1 MTVRT
6 RNRLITFSIL
16 AGPFIFLF
24 CLLLFWDAEPLP
36 PVPPLPNP
44 NGYDDLVKAGETIT
58 GDVGNYR
65 QHGARRNFALRHKA
79 IQMPLNWPAP
89 GCKKSA

>member
-16 AGPFIFLF
+16 AGPFVFLF

-58 GDVGNYR
+58 GDVGNFDSMSR
-65 QHGARRNFALRHKA
+65 GRTSRDGTTQFKCH
-79 IQMPLNWPAP
+79 
-89 GCKKSA
+89 

>member
-6 RNRLITFSIL
+6 RNRLIAFSIL
-16 AGPFIFLF
+16 AAPFVFLF

-44 NGYDDLVKAGETIT
+44 NGYDDLVKAG
-58 GDVGNYR
+58 
-65 QHGARRNFALRHKA
+65 
-79 IQMPLNWPAP
+79 QMVA
-89 GCKKSA
+89 GKSKIMRT

>member
-6 RNRLITFSIL
+6 RNRLIAFSIM
-16 AGPFIFLF
+16 AAPFVFLL

-44 NGYDDLVKAGETIT
+44 NGYDDLMKAGKMVIE
-58 GDVGNYR
+58 
-65 QHGARRNFALRHKA
+65 
-79 IQMPLNWPAP
+79 
-89 GCKKSA
+89 